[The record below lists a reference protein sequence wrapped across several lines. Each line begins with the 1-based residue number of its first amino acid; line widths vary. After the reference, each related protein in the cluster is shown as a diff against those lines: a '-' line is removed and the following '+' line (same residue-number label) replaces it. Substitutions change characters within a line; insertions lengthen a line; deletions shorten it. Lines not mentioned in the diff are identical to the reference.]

1 MITLVAFD
9 FTRKLEKSIS
19 PAEVPQA
26 RAAGLFCWAD
36 AEGESVAAI
45 QPLLTSLGFDPA
57 VATEV
62 LQPDR
67 LTAYDV
73 YPDCLHFVVREARL
87 DHGTLTIAPLDLLLN
102 RDSLITFHCQA
113 VELIT
118 HLQRTYQEDF
128 LKFSKSPGFLLY
140 EVADHLIEGYRRTLL
155 GFSAAVEQVQLKL
168 FGEVDDGIF
177 QQVAALTRDI
187 LAFRRVLL
195 SSRELLHELATRRSP
210 FISETTQP
218 FLEIMAGTLERL
230 GNDLT
235 TERDV
240 LTDTLNLYMSM
251 VSHRSSRLLKRLT
264 TISILFL
271 PLTFLCGVYG
281 MNFQFM
287 PELHWKYGYAGF
299 WIVVAAI
306 VSALLYLMRRFKWL

>member
-1 MITLVAFD
+1 
-9 FTRKLEKSIS
+9 
-19 PAEVPQA
+19 
-26 RAAGLFCWAD
+26 
-36 AEGESVAAI
+36 
-45 QPLLTSLGFDPA
+45 
-57 VATEV
+57 
-62 LQPDR
+62 
-67 LTAYDV
+67 
-73 YPDCLHFVVREARL
+73 
-87 DHGTLTIAPLDLLLN
+87 
-102 RDSLITFHCQA
+102 
-113 VELIT
+113 
-118 HLQRTYQEDF
+118 
-128 LKFSKSPGFLLY
+128 
-140 EVADHLIEGYRRTLL
+140 
-155 GFSAAVEQVQLKL
+155 
-168 FGEVDDGIF
+168 
-177 QQVAALTRDI
+177 
-187 LAFRRVLL
+187 
-195 SSRELLHELATRRSP
+195 
-210 FISETTQP
+210 
-218 FLEIMAGTLERL
+218 MAGTLERL